1 MEKPWYSFLYI
12 KSPIA
17 KIVWGIVSAL
27 VAIAV
32 VLVLLIMEPSRM
44 AAQANSWQG
53 RSIEK
58 GADIWAN
65 NCYTCHGDHGQ
76 GGAGPAL
83 NSKHFF
89 NQRLTDIGFAGTLPD
104 FIKLTVSSGRPNLA
118 HGQFSVVMPTWSNR
132 FGGPL
137 RDDQV
142 QNVADYVMNW
152 QSSANRQTPDE
163 DPFIQFANIPV
174 SPTTTISGTASV
186 SGTAAVSNR
195 YC

>member
-12 KSPIA
+12 KSPIT

-27 VAIAV
+27 VAIAAI
-32 VLVLLIMEPSRM
+32 LLLLIMEPARM
-44 AAQANSWQG
+44 AAQASNWEG

-89 NQRLTDIGFAGTLPD
+89 TQRLTELGFAGTLPD
-104 FIKLTVSSGRPNLA
+104 YIKLTVVVGSVRAWRTVSSRRYADLEQPFRRP
-118 HGQFSVVMPTWSNR
+118 
-132 FGGPL
+132 
-137 RDDQV
+137 
-142 QNVADYVMNW
+142 
-152 QSSANRQTPDE
+152 
-163 DPFIQFANIPV
+163 IPRRP
-174 SPTTTISGTASV
+174 SPK
-186 SGTAAVSNR
+186 
-195 YC
+195 CH

>member
-12 KSPIA
+12 KSPIT

-27 VAIAV
+27 VAIATI
-32 VLVLLIMEPSRM
+32 LLLLIMEPARM
-44 AAQANSWQG
+44 AAQANNWQG

-89 NQRLTDIGFAGTLPD
+89 NQRLTELGFAGTLPD
-104 FIKLTVSSGRPNLA
+104 FIK
-118 HGQFSVVMPTWSNR
+118 
-132 FGGPL
+132 
-137 RDDQV
+137 
-142 QNVADYVMNW
+142 
-152 QSSANRQTPDE
+152 
-163 DPFIQFANIPV
+163 
-174 SPTTTISGTASV
+174 
-186 SGTAAVSNR
+186 
-195 YC
+195 